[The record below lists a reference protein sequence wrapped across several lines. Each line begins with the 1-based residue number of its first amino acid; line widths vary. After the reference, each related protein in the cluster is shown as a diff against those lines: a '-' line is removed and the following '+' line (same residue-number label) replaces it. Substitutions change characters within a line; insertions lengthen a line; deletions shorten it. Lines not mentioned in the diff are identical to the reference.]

1 MRILSLSDLAT
12 ADPSTGPQAIV
23 FPFDCARA
31 SGPGDPAM
39 LVGPAAMD
47 LFVLALLTLVR
58 RFGEPDVPTVR
69 GPPPS
74 MSTAPDLC
82 SAAWDFD
89 YHRVVLRVV
98 PDPAGSGSFTVQ
110 FFRV

>member
-1 MRILSLSDLAT
+1 MLSLSDLET
-12 ADPSTGPQAIV
+12 ADPSTDPQSIV
-23 FPFDCARA
+23 FPFDSARA
-31 SGPGDPAM
+31 SGPGDLVM
-39 LVGPAAMD
+39 LAGPAAMD

-58 RFGEPDVPTVR
+58 RFGEPDFPTVR
-69 GPPPS
+69 CPTPS
-74 MSTAPDLC
+74 TSAAPELC

-98 PDPAGSGSFTVQ
+98 PNPDGFASFTVQ